1 MERQKRDHGLSRA
14 VNVVLSMGHQERRY
28 LVSHTSVMSLTHRR
42 GGATVVTLTHQRE
55 RALVITLTHQS
66 KEFVCIGQVKKLK
79 KRSANRT
86 DRTVVPL
93 RQKDRSLQVVT
104 NEARWAA
111 EARW

>member
-28 LVSHTSVMSLTHRR
+28 LVSHTSVMSFIHRR
-42 GGATVVTLTHQRE
+42 EG
-55 RALVITLTHQS
+55 ALVITLTHQS
-66 KEFVCIGQVKKLK
+66 KEFVCISQVKKLK
-79 KRSANRT
+79 KRSANRR

-93 RQKDRSLQVVT
+93 RRKDRSLQMVT